1 MGSVNI
7 GWLLA
12 MVRLTGGLVRGPNRG
27 VAFKELMGLGGG
39 EKEKDTLWNY
49 LEGVFSKSGT
59 QSRHDYSPYLASE
72 QMLFGEDLGYLLTPG
87 MDQHPTPP
95 HTPCPSGHRPPQ
107 AAGVPFSG
115 LQANQFNNSWALRK
129 YPMASSHFKYLEGS
143 KMP

>member
-1 MGSVNI
+1 
-7 GWLLA
+7 

-95 HTPCPSGHRPPQ
+95 HTPCPSGQDTSGSWCALLWAPSQSVQQLLGFKKIPY
-107 AAGVPFSG
+107 GFFPFQIPG
-115 LQANQFNNSWALRK
+115 GQ
-129 YPMASSHFKYLEGS
+129 
-143 KMP
+143 